1 MKEEQRRVVL
11 RLGGSILFPDLTPN
25 QERLKKYAHAIQQVN
40 GDLDKLVVV
49 VGGGKP
55 ARFYIKL
62 VDTFTDA
69 YTKDLLGIGASRLNA
84 RALSVAT
91 NQTNLNGAKIS
102 RRIPHNANEI
112 AEILPSFDLC
122 FCGGFHPGQST
133 TGVAALTAETID
145 ANLLAIAT
153 DVGGIYNVNPKVN
166 EEAEKFTEIEIGKL
180 IEILASSTA
189 QAGKYELID
198 LPALKI
204 IERSKLPTLV
214 FNGRTPENISK
225 AVNSFFKKE
234 KGTLTKLGTL
244 ITF

>member
-1 MKEEQRRVVL
+1 MKEEQKRVVL

-25 QERLKKYAHAIQQVN
+25 QERLKHYARAVQQLSD
-40 GDLDKLVVV
+40 GLEKLVVV

-55 ARFYIKL
+55 ARFYINL
-62 VDTFTDA
+62 VDNLTDA

-91 NQTNLNGAKIS
+91 KKINKNAKIS
-102 RRIPHNANEI
+102 RKIPQNANEI

-122 FCGGFHPGQST
+122 FCGGFRPGQST
-133 TGVAALTAETID
+133 TGVAALTAEIIN

-153 DVGGIYNVNPKVN
+153 DVDGIYNKNPKTN
-166 EEAEKFTEIEIGKL
+166 EDAEKFTEIEISKL

-189 QAGKYELID
+189 QAGKYKLLD
-198 LPALKI
+198 FPALKI
-204 IERSKLPTLV
+204 IERSEIPTIV
-214 FNGRTPENISK
+214 FNGVNPKKIRGL
-225 AVNSFFKKE
+225 VNSYFKEERE
-234 KGTLTKLGTL
+234 KLTKLGSL